1 MQHAITWRQLHQD
14 CTQLVENIR
23 STKLEYDLVVGL
35 MRGGCIPA
43 TIISHAL
50 DVPMMTIGIKTYE
63 HMQKTHHVDAY
74 QAAHGDF
81 YNMRQRRS
89 IMRVLLVDDLSDTGD
104 TFEYVAR
111 HYSSILPQLD
121 TAAPYI
127 KSHTRFRPTYFAQ
140 EFINNEWLVF
150 PWEQQ

>member
-1 MQHAITWRQLHQD
+1 MQHAITWKQLHQD
-14 CTQLVENIR
+14 CMQLVENIR
-23 STKLEYDLVVGL
+23 STKLEYDLIVGL
-35 MRGGCIPA
+35 MRGGCVPA

-50 DVPMMTIGIKTYE
+50 DVPMMTIGIKTYD
-63 HMQKTHHVDAY
+63 HTQKTHNVDAY

-104 TFEYVAR
+104 TFEYVVR
-111 HYSSILPQLD
+111 NYSSILPQLD

-127 KSHTRFRPTYFAQ
+127 KSQTQFRPTYFAQ
-140 EFINNEWLVF
+140 EFFNSEWLVF